1 MKELFK
7 HLKPCMYK
15 YNDKISGLET
25 NKFTMGIMAQDIR
38 MGIEASGYNPDNFTV
53 VNMGRE
59 GYYQVDY
66 VQLIPV
72 LISKINELEEQVNQL
87 KKEKNV

>member
-1 MKELFK
+1 
-7 HLKPCMYK
+7 MYK

-53 VNMGRE
+53 VQQDNT